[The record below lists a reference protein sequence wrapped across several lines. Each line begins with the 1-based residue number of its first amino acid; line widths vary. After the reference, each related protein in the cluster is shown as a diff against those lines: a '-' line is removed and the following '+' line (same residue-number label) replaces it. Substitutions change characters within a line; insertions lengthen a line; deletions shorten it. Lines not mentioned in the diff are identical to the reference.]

1 MALGLLLRQARWTED
16 TETLVDIA
24 IAEGR
29 IVEIAQRISAN
40 ARLRTSTAS
49 CDRRLRTDECAD
61 VTPRRDCPKR
71 GRSAHRMCSARAGL
85 PGRDASNSP
94 NR

>member
-40 ARLRTSTAS
+40 APAEDL
-49 CDRRLRTDECAD
+49 D
-61 VTPRRDCPKR
+61 
-71 GRSAHRMCSARAGL
+71 G
-85 PGRDASNSP
+85 
-94 NR
+94 